1 MATRETKT
9 LLEQIKQ
16 LRKEED
22 KYIKMNL
29 KSERDYTHAI
39 ESRRATIR
47 KLANDLKEAN
57 ISQQKQYADIEKSI
71 SSISDSYENFKN
83 SQTKSLSS
91 LIQSQGLTK
100 DQKDQVENL
109 LSLSRDI
116 ADLNAEDA
124 EQIASKVQQYD
135 KALSDLGEE
144 VTLSKELLDN
154 LDAQYGQAQNI
165 AKLSETEKNILEKQ
179 TNATKQV
186 KETFQGISETV
197 QTTLIQLKSI
207 TGVLGFAF
215 IAAGKFAG
223 KLAEANKELGRVG
236 AGLGGNVGSA
246 TALGFLF
253 DNSTQSLKALGQEF
267 GGIEEASLR
276 VQATTNLIANNFGI
290 SESEAA
296 KLQYQLSALN
306 DGSVDVAN
314 NLIKSTQQFAEQNGI
329 IPAQLMG
336 DLAANTENFALFG
349 KDGGRNILEAAGYA
363 AKLGVSMSEI
373 AGIAEGL
380 LDFESSIT
388 KELEL
393 SALLGKNINL
403 NKAREL
409 AFNNDIEG
417 ATKEVL
423 RQIGGQ
429 AEFERM
435 NYYQRKA
442 TADLMGVSVQQLQ
455 KMVANQGKANS
466 MAAMGNAE
474 FSTTN
479 ELQGMLVNTY
489 LPGILT
495 AFGSFLGLLAIANKR
510 TAIMGGLFSK
520 MGGGIKGIGQKLGL
534 VKGPAGPLTKSGLPD
549 MRFKANKMA
558 PTIPSTGPATKGTG
572 GLTGMI
578 SKINPGKLLAGA
590 GALVLVAGSLFVFG
604 KAVQEFM
611 EVSWGSVGM
620 AVASMFALVGALALL
635 GMIMNSG
642 VGALAIIAGAAAMVI
657 VAGAMFI
664 LGKAIQE
671 VAIGFNMLGGFMEGL
686 TTMIAMA
693 GMLGIFT
700 LSMFGLAGALYVLG
714 AALAYLAI
722 TGLPG
727 LLMLAGIAAIS
738 GTIIKLASILGIG
751 GSAET
756 GAVEEG
762 GESLEQKMYD
772 ELRMMHNT
780 LKRGHVIKMDGT
792 VVGKTVFGNEDNN
805 LKQTA
810 VIQ

>member
-179 TNATKQV
+179 TNAAKQV

-276 VQATTNLIANNFGI
+276 VQATTN
-290 SESEAA
+290 
-296 KLQYQLSALN
+296 
-306 DGSVDVAN
+306 
-314 NLIKSTQQFAEQNGI
+314 
-329 IPAQLMG
+329 
-336 DLAANTENFALFG
+336 
-349 KDGGRNILEAAGYA
+349 
-363 AKLGVSMSEI
+363 
-373 AGIAEGL
+373 
-380 LDFESSIT
+380 
-388 KELEL
+388 
-393 SALLGKNINL
+393 
-403 NKAREL
+403 
-409 AFNNDIEG
+409 
-417 ATKEVL
+417 
-423 RQIGGQ
+423 
-429 AEFERM
+429 
-435 NYYQRKA
+435 
-442 TADLMGVSVQQLQ
+442 
-455 KMVANQGKANS
+455 
-466 MAAMGNAE
+466 
-474 FSTTN
+474 
-479 ELQGMLVNTY
+479 
-489 LPGILT
+489 
-495 AFGSFLGLLAIANKR
+495 
-510 TAIMGGLFSK
+510 
-520 MGGGIKGIGQKLGL
+520 
-534 VKGPAGPLTKSGLPD
+534 
-549 MRFKANKMA
+549 
-558 PTIPSTGPATKGTG
+558 
-572 GLTGMI
+572 
-578 SKINPGKLLAGA
+578 
-590 GALVLVAGSLFVFG
+590 
-604 KAVQEFM
+604 
-611 EVSWGSVGM
+611 
-620 AVASMFALVGALALL
+620 
-635 GMIMNSG
+635 
-642 VGALAIIAGAAAMVI
+642 
-657 VAGAMFI
+657 
-664 LGKAIQE
+664 
-671 VAIGFNMLGGFMEGL
+671 
-686 TTMIAMA
+686 
-693 GMLGIFT
+693 
-700 LSMFGLAGALYVLG
+700 
-714 AALAYLAI
+714 
-722 TGLPG
+722 
-727 LLMLAGIAAIS
+727 
-738 GTIIKLASILGIG
+738 
-751 GSAET
+751 
-756 GAVEEG
+756 
-762 GESLEQKMYD
+762 
-772 ELRMMHNT
+772 
-780 LKRGHVIKMDGT
+780 
-792 VVGKTVFGNEDNN
+792 
-805 LKQTA
+805 
-810 VIQ
+810 